1 MGRRG
6 EQGGGG
12 GGVPLSPVT
21 TGALRVCVSLC
32 APGAQPV
39 CPSVPPGPQPLCP
52 RGPACVCGGSGSVS
66 PGPSLCVPLCPRGPA
81 CVCGGSGSHQAV
93 AVAEGHLAGVGPVL
107 QVAHVEALG
116 GVGVAPGQ
124 AAPPPVLHPEL
135 PGQQAPLQ
143 RQVEQQGGARC
154 GQLVEELGGQE
165 GAFRVQSSNSLST
178 KREP

>member
-1 MGRRG
+1 MPPG
-6 EQGGGG
+6 
-12 GGVPLSPVT
+12 P
-21 TGALRVCVSLC
+21 SLC
-32 APGAQPV
+32 VWGVRLCVPGAQPV
-39 CPSVPPGPQPLCP
+39 CPSVPPGP
-52 RGPACVCGGSGSVS
+52 
-66 PGPSLCVPLCPRGPA
+66 SLCVW
-81 CVCGGSGSHQAV
+81 GSGSHQAV